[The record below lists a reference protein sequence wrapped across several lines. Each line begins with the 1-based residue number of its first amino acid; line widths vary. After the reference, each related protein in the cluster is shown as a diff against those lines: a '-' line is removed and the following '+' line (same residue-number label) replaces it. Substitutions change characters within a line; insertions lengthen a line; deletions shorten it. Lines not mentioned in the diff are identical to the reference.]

1 MKPFTTLTIVVLV
14 VFAFIHLLRL
24 MLEWRVII
32 NDAPMPMWASGAALI
47 GALALAGLLWW
58 ENRR

>member
-24 MLEWRVII
+24 MLDWRVII
-32 NDAPMPMWASGAALI
+32 NEAPMPMWGSVAALI